1 MSRSWISARRKDAY
15 YRKAKAQGYRS
26 RAAYK
31 LIQIDDRFHIL
42 RKRGVVLDLGGSP
55 GGWSQV
61 ALDRVGPGG
70 RVVAVD
76 MASMGRLE
84 GLDFVRGDLREG
96 ETLARVLALL
106 PDGADCVISDMSPKL
121 SGNRPL
127 DHARS
132 MELAEIALEVA
143 EKILR
148 DGGNFVT
155 KVLQGDMYEDL
166 LRKVAKGFDSCKG
179 FAPKASLARSAESY
193 IVAKGWRGGTRRK
206 V

>member
-1 MSRSWISARRKDAY
+1 MSRSWISARKKDAY
-15 YRKAKAQGYRS
+15 YRKAKAEGYRS

-31 LIQIDDRFHIL
+31 LHQIDEKFHIL
-42 RKRGVVLDLGGSP
+42 RERGVVLDLGGSP

-61 ALDRVGPGG
+61 ALERIGPEG

-76 MASMGRLE
+76 MAPMARLE
-84 GLDFVRGDLREG
+84 GLEFVRGDLRES
-96 ETLARVLALL
+96 ETLTRVLALL

-132 MELAEIALEVA
+132 IELAEIALDVA
-143 EKILR
+143 GKVLR
-148 DGGNFVT
+148 EGGNFVT
-155 KVLQGDMYEDL
+155 KVLQGDMYESL
-166 LRKVAKGFDSCKG
+166 LKRVGNGFGFCKG
-179 FAPKASLARSAESY
+179 FAPKASLARSAEIY
-193 IVAKGWRGGTRRK
+193 IVAKGWRGRAQRK